1 MVQHY
6 QGVYKTWPKRYFTGL
21 DPSQKMKREQ
31 ELLTRSLSQHPKLGK
46 TDLLAKPRKSRWT
59 QMFHGNSSRWPAR
72 QATTK
77 RTGTANTRSP
87 ASSEHRAQ
95 YLAESPGSWLQADAN
110 FSSLQTGHC
119 SHSGN
124 LYPPSL
130 PLLGCSSSGL
140 FSGSTGAKRNPLTLR
155 IF

>member
-59 QMFHGNSSRWPAR
+59 QMFHEKYPGLKFNKNAISA
-72 QATTK
+72 
-77 RTGTANTRSP
+77 RTGIPRSTLNTVYDRGLK
-87 ASSEHRAQ
+87 A
-95 YLAESPGSWLQADAN
+95 W
-110 FSSLQTGHC
+110 QT
-119 SHSGN
+119 
-124 LYPPSL
+124 
-130 PLLGCSSSGL
+130 
-140 FSGSTGAKRNPLTLR
+140 SGSRVGANPQQWAIARVYKFVLVTKNKVPTTRIDPNKNLR
-155 IF
+155 